1 MTTQHFDPPG
11 PAQFAGWT
19 GPIPDLTRS
28 MFSQETPVL
37 NFFGNALLH

>member
-1 MTTQHFDPPG
+1 MTAEHLYPAG
-11 PAQFAGWT
+11 PTQFAGPT
-19 GPIPDLTRS
+19 LPIPNLASS